1 MSSLW
6 TDLLFLHGHI
16 TDARL
21 ARRLDAAKRPAP
33 PPTAIAPAKS
43 APGWLWRLCQGIGD
57 GQLRRQ

>member
-16 TDARL
+16 ADARL

-33 PPTAIAPAKS
+33 PPTTTAPAKS
-43 APGWLWRLCQGIGD
+43 SPGWLRRLCQGIGD